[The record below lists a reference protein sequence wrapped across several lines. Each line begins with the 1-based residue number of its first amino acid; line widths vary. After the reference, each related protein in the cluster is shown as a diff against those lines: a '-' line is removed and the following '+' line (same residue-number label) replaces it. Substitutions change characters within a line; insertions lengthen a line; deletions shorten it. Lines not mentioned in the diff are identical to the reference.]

1 MPQKKQNKGVIA
13 LATGGTGG
21 HFFPAQ
27 ALAVELKKRGFEPVL
42 ICDQR
47 TKEFVKGE
55 LSKIRTVKI
64 FAPKPTNSILGN
76 MLNIFRVIPS
86 ILHLRKLLKTK
97 QAKAVIGFGGYPSF
111 PTVAAALSLGL
122 KTYLH
127 EQNAVLGRVN
137 RIFAPFV
144 SGIFTSFEK
153 TNALKESLKHKTH
166 FVGNLVRNELIQH
179 ASKQNKSKRDEYF
192 NILIIGGSQGASIL
206 SDVVPDALLRLPV
219 DMRKKLQVTQ
229 QVRRNLTDDTKKAYA
244 SAEFP
249 ITISP
254 FFENIAELMS
264 KADLIIARAG
274 ASTVTEIAVMGKP
287 SILVPYKFAKDNH
300 QYYNAQALVKAKAA
314 VLITEDLF
322 KPQKLAL
329 EIKRIME
336 KPERLQEMSEAARQ
350 QAVLGAAEA
359 ISVVMENGLHLHSS
373 Q

>member
-1 MPQKKQNKGVIA
+1 MAQKKQCKGVIA

-47 TKEFVKGE
+47 TREFVKGE

-64 FAPKPTNSILGN
+64 FAPKPTNSVFGN
-76 MLNIFRVIPS
+76 MLNMFRVIPS
-86 ILHLRKLLKTK
+86 IVHLRKLLKAK
-97 QAKAVIGFGGYPSF
+97 QVKAVIGFGGYPSF

-137 RIFAPFV
+137 RIFAPLV
-144 SGIFTSFEK
+144 SGIFVSFEK
-153 TNALKESLKHKTH
+153 TAFLREGLRHKTH
-166 FVGNLVRNELIQH
+166 FVGNLVRQEVIQQ
-179 ASKQNKSKRDEYF
+179 ASKQSKPKREEHF
-192 NILIIGGSQGASIL
+192 NILIIGGSQGATIL
-206 SDVVPDALLRLPV
+206 SDVVPDALLRLPA
-219 DMRKKLQVTQ
+219 DMRAKLKVTQ
-229 QVRRNLTDDTKKAYA
+229 QVRRNLVEDTKKAYA

-254 FFENIAELMS
+254 FFENIAELMGE
-264 KADLIIARAG
+264 ADLIIARAG
-274 ASTVTEIAVMGKP
+274 ASTVTEIAVMGRP

-300 QYYNAQALVKAKAA
+300 QYYNAQPLVRAKAA
-314 VLITEDLF
+314 VVITEDLF
-322 KPQKLAL
+322 KPQKLSL
-329 EIKRIME
+329 EIKRIIE
-336 KPERLQEMSEAARQ
+336 KPERLKEMSLAASK

-359 ISVVMENGLHLHSS
+359 ISTAMEGDLHL
-373 Q
+373 